1 MSATTE
7 PETAFEPMSQPSLVD
22 LVEGSLR
29 EAIFGGRLRPGD
41 RVSDARIAAEM
52 GISRAPVREAIR
64 HLAVRGLLREEPRR
78 GAFVA
83 RLTRSGA
90 SEIYAC
96 RRALEGLAARCV
108 ATSAERDTHVARLRA
123 LIAEMDAQGR
133 AGDMLRVAETDQR
146 FHLALCE
153 MAGNDWLLRL
163 YGQLSDQTR
172 LMQTIDQLAH
182 AGQDPRVAIALHEP
196 IVLAIASGDPAQA
209 ERAILE
215 HIDLSERLFLDDVAD
230 LDDA

>member
-1 MSATTE
+1 VSATTE
-7 PETAFEPMSQPSLVD
+7 PEAAFEPMSQPSLVD
-22 LVEGSLR
+22 LVETSLR
-29 EAIFGGRLRPGD
+29 EAIFEGRLRPGD

-83 RLTRSGA
+83 RLSRSGA
-90 SEIYAC
+90 SEIYDC

-108 ATSAERDTHVARLRA
+108 AVSDERDDHVARLRL
-123 LIAEMDAQGR
+123 LIGEMAEHGR
-133 AGDMLRVAETDQR
+133 TGDVLGMAETDQR
-146 FHLALCE
+146 FHLSLCE
-153 MAGNDWLLRL
+153 MAGNNWLLRL

-182 AGQDPRVAIALHEP
+182 EGQDHLANIALHEP
-196 IVLAIASGDPAQA
+196 IVDAIASGDPVRA
-209 ERAILE
+209 EQAILA
-215 HIDLSERLFLDDVAD
+215 HIDLSERLFLDEVPDLAD
-230 LDDA
+230 A